1 MPSIRHPPAATPGH
15 AVFLFVGD
23 HLALDLL
30 NTVVGEGDGRQELLC
45 DAASLKEWVA
55 HAPWPTT
62 AVTSLLA
69 GPKRPDEWAAAL
81 DPVRAVRELGREL
94 VAAWQDDSLTEPM
107 LDRLRGWMH
116 QVTYHQGLQ
125 WRGGELSARWV
136 PQVPG
141 PQSLAGL
148 LAGAVGSLLAE
159 ARPASVRSCAG
170 AGCSLSFLDRTK
182 GQRRVYCS
190 AALCG
195 NRAKV
200 AAFRARQRGAARD
213 GG

>member
-1 MPSIRHPPAATPGH
+1 MPSTRHPPAATPGRS
-15 AVFLFVGD
+15 AFLFVGD

-55 HAPWPTT
+55 HAPWTT
-62 AVTSLLA
+62 EVTSLLA
-69 GPKRPDEWAAAL
+69 GPKRPGEWAAAL
-81 DPVRAVRELGREL
+81 DQVRAVRELGREL

-107 LDRLRGWMH
+107 LARLRGWMQ
-116 QVTYHQGLQ
+116 QVTYHRGLQ
-125 WRGGELSARWV
+125 WHGGELSPCWV
-136 PQVPG
+136 PQLPG
-141 PQSLAGL
+141 PQALAGL
-148 LAGAVGSLLAE
+148 LAGAFGDLLAE
-159 ARPASVRSCAG
+159 ARPESVRSCAG
-170 AGCSLSFLDRTK
+170 AGCSLRFLDRTK
-182 GQRRVYCS
+182 AQRRVYCS